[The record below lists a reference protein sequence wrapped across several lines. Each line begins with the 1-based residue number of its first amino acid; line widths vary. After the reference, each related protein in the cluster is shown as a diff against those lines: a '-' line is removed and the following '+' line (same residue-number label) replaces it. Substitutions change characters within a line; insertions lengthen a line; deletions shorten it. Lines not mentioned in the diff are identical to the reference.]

1 MPIFCFLTLDFL
13 RFLAYKQQTFSQ
25 NLMLFNNFWGLLG
38 YFAQLAILKV
48 NILRREVWTVKGYR
62 NLSYTLQHYINF
74 ILRIYI
80 EASVRRF

>member
-1 MPIFCFLTLDFL
+1 MRIIDPFGSIS
-13 RFLAYKQQTFSQ
+13 Y
-25 NLMLFNNFWGLLG
+25 
-38 YFAQLAILKV
+38 LKCK
-48 NILRREVWTVKGYR
+48 NLRREVWTVKVTK